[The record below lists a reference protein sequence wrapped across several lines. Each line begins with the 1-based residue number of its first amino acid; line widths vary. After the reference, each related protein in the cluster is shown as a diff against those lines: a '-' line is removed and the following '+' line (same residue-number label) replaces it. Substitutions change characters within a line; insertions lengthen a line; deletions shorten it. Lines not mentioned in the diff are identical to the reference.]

1 MKEYKRLTNND
12 INEYSPEID
21 FCTGCRYYGE
31 PNGCNRKQGSC
42 DNYDRFNEMYNRLA
56 ELEDKIENGELIFT
70 MQNEQG
76 NKEIEFFVKHNA
88 EIRKETARE
97 ILKTIRDISICPVT
111 TGYVVID
118 GADWLELFQKYG
130 VEVE

>member
-1 MKEYKRLTNND
+1 MNEYKRLSYYLDKKCTMLAMPQRKER
-12 INEYSPEID
+12 INLYVE
-21 FCTGCRYYGE
+21 
-31 PNGCNRKQGSC
+31 
-42 DNYDRFNEMYNRLA
+42 RLA
-56 ELEDKIENGELIFT
+56 ELEDKIERGELIFT

-76 NKEIEFFVKHNA
+76 NKEIDFFVKHNA
-88 EIRKETARE
+88 KVRKETARE

-130 VEVE
+130 VEVEE

>member
-31 PNGCNRKQGSC
+31 HNGCNRKQGSC

-88 EIRKETARE
+88 EIRKETVKE
-97 ILKTIRDISICPVT
+97 IANWLDNEKGYCGLGFLLKD
-111 TGYVVID
+111 
-118 GADWLELFQKYG
+118 KYG